1 MVLEEFEMK
10 LFSLALSP
18 FAARV
23 RVAVHAKNLPVEIVT
38 PPSDWRTSPEFRKLN
53 PLVRVP
59 VLVLDDGTALA
70 ESGVIVEYLEDAY
83 PETSLRPRSPKDLA
97 RVRFIT
103 QVAEQYVMPSIMPL
117 FGLFDAKTRDEA
129 AITTQLTKLDA
140 TLKQLDNLLAPGAY
154 ANGDRLT
161 TADAWL
167 MPVRYSLDGLMN
179 FSGRTN
185 ILDRYDAVR
194 AYADVARRDPHLGH
208 VWREMDDGLKAFMA
222 SRAG

>member
-1 MVLEEFEMK
+1 MK

-38 PPSDWRTSPEFRKLN
+38 PPSDWRTSPEFKKLN

-129 AITTQLTKLDA
+129 AIATQLTKLDA
-140 TLKQLDNLLAPGAY
+140 ALKQLDGLLAPGAY

-185 ILDRYDAVR
+185 ILDRHDALR

>member
-1 MVLEEFEMK
+1 MK

-23 RVAVHAKNLPVEIVT
+23 RVAVHAKNLPIEIVA
-38 PPSDWRTSPEFRKLN
+38 PPSDWRTSPEFKKLN

-70 ESGVIVEYLEDAY
+70 ESGVIVEYLEDTY
-83 PETSLRPRSPKDLA
+83 PETSLRPRSSKDLA

-103 QVAEQYVMPSIMPL
+103 QVGEHYVMPSIMPL
-117 FGLFDAKTRDEA
+117 FGLFDTKARDEV
-129 AITTQLTKLDA
+129 AITAQLAKLDA
-140 TLKQLDNLLAPGAY
+140 ALKQLNDLLPPGTY

-167 MPVRYSLDGLMN
+167 TPLRYSLDGLMN
-179 FSGRTN
+179 FSGRMN
-185 ILDRYDAVR
+185 ILDRHDAVR
-194 AYADVARRDPHLGH
+194 TYADVARRDAHLGR

-222 SRAG
+222 SRAAKG

>member
-1 MVLEEFEMK
+1 MK

-23 RVAVHAKNLPVEIVT
+23 RVAVHAKSLPVEIVT

-59 VLVLDDGTALA
+59 VLVLDDGTSLA

-129 AITTQLTKLDA
+129 AITTQLTKLDGA
-140 TLKQLDNLLAPGAY
+140 LKQLDGLLAPGTY

-185 ILDRYDAVR
+185 ILDRHDAVR
-194 AYADVARRDPHLGH
+194 AYADVARRDPHLGR

-222 SRAG
+222 SRAASA

>member
-1 MVLEEFEMK
+1 MK

-38 PPSDWRTSPEFRKLN
+38 PPSDWRTSPEFKKLN

-117 FGLFDAKTRDEA
+117 FGLFDAKARDEA
-129 AITTQLTKLDA
+129 AIATQLTKLDGA
-140 TLKQLDNLLAPGAY
+140 LKQLDGLLAPGAY

-185 ILDRYDAVR
+185 ILDRHDAVR

-222 SRAG
+222 SRTASG

>member
-1 MVLEEFEMK
+1 MK

-23 RVAVHAKNLPVEIVT
+23 RVAVHAKKLPVEILA
-38 PPSDWRTSPEFRKLN
+38 PPPDWRTSPEFRKLN

-59 VLVLDDGTALA
+59 VLVLDDGTSLA

-117 FGLFDAKTRDEA
+117 FGLFDAKARDEA
-129 AITTQLTKLDA
+129 AISAAVAKLDSA
-140 TLKQLDNLLAPGAY
+140 LRQLNGLLPPGSY
-154 ANGDRLT
+154 ASGDRLS

-167 MPVRYSLDGLMN
+167 MPVRYSLEGLMN
-179 FSGRTN
+179 FSGRTEL
-185 ILDRYDAVR
+185 LDRHDAVR
-194 AYADVARRDPHLGH
+194 GYADVARRDPHLGL
-208 VWREMDDGLKAFMA
+208 VWREMDEGLKVFMA
-222 SRAG
+222 SRAAAASA